1 MLSAVPS
8 DAADTW
14 EVVPSDAA
22 DGWEVVTTTTVRLGQ
37 GGYEVR

>member
-8 DAADTW
+8 DAADAW
-14 EVVPSDAA
+14 EVVPSDAV
-22 DGWEVVTTTTVRLGQ
+22 DGWEVVTTTTVRLAQ